1 MKKRQRSGRLSD
13 FLTKELSV
21 IIRNEIRDPRVGL
34 ITITDVVVSNDNS
47 HAKIYFT
54 SLVDESQRKS
64 IEEVL
69 NNAKG
74 FLRTRISQSL
84 NMRSSPALR
93 FFYDEV
99 SERSNRINELLA
111 AAKSY
116 TD

>member
-1 MKKRQRSGRLSD
+1 
-13 FLTKELSV
+13 
-21 IIRNEIRDPRVGL
+21 
-34 ITITDVVVSNDNS
+34 
-47 HAKIYFT
+47 
-54 SLVDESQRKS
+54 
-64 IEEVL
+64 VL

-93 FFYDEV
+93 FFYDEI

-111 AAKSY
+111 AAKSH